1 MIYTILLVAIFSTT
15 LILLK
20 IVQQYAPKS
29 SSHQAT
35 PQRATASSIKVP
47 VKKRSPK
54 DSFDSINEIDDLAE
68 WMSLPV
74 VPPSKKL
81 VCK

>member
-1 MIYTILLVAIFSTT
+1 
-15 LILLK
+15 
-20 IVQQYAPKS
+20 
-29 SSHQAT
+29 
-35 PQRATASSIKVP
+35 

-54 DSFDSINEIDDLAE
+54 DSFDSINEIDDLAA